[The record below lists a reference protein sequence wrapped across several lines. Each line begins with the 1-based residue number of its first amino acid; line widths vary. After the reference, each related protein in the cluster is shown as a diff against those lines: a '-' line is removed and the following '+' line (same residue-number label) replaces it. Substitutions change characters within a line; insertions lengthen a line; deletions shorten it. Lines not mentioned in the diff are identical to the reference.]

1 MNEQLLLAII
11 NFYESHI
18 EQLKL
23 AHAEKEKVNQ
33 MAYTELERTNDDLE
47 EKLEEKIKEWKA
59 IAGARLNLSEGHR
72 IEKEKLKRENKKL
85 KKISVAIDQNVKL
98 VTKIE
103 TKKEKRK
110 K

>member
-18 EQLKL
+18 EQLKSI
-23 AHAEKEKVNQ
+23 HIEKEKVNQ
-33 MAYTELERTNDDLE
+33 MTYAELEKINDDLVKSVE
-47 EKLEEKIKEWKA
+47 DWTA
-59 IAGARLNLSEGHR
+59 IAHAKNV
-72 IEKEKLKRENKKL
+72 KEIKQLKENQKLKRENKQL
-85 KKISVAIDQNVKL
+85 KKISVAIDKNVKL

-103 TKKEKRK
+103 TKKVKRK

>member
-18 EQLKL
+18 EQLKSI
-23 AHAEKEKVNQ
+23 HIEKEKVNQ
-33 MAYTELERTNDDLE
+33 MAYTELERMNDD
-47 EKLEEKIKEWKA
+47 LEEKIKEWQA
-59 IAGARLNLSEGHR
+59 IAGARLNLSEGNR
-72 IEKEKLKRENKKL
+72 IEKEKLKKENKKL

-103 TKKEKRK
+103 TKKVKRK

>member
-18 EQLKL
+18 EQLKSI
-23 AHAEKEKVNQ
+23 HIEKEKVNQ
-33 MAYTELERTNDDLE
+33 MAYTEIERMNDDLE
-47 EKLEEKIKEWKA
+47 EKIKEFQA

-72 IEKEKLKRENKKL
+72 IEKEKLKKENKKL

-103 TKKEKRK
+103 TKKVKRK

>member
-18 EQLKL
+18 EQLKSI
-23 AHAEKEKVNQ
+23 HTEKEKVNQ
-33 MAYTELERTNDDLE
+33 MAYTELERMNDD
-47 EKLEEKIKEWKA
+47 LEEKIKEWQA

-72 IEKEKLKRENKKL
+72 IEKEKLKRENKQL

-103 TKKEKRK
+103 TKKVKRK

>member
-1 MNEQLLLAII
+1 M
-11 NFYESHI
+11 
-18 EQLKL
+18 
-23 AHAEKEKVNQ
+23 NQ
-33 MAYTELERTNDDLE
+33 MAYTELERMNDD
-47 EKLEEKIKEWKA
+47 LEEKIKEWQA

-72 IEKEKLKRENKKL
+72 IEKEKLKKENKKL

-103 TKKEKRK
+103 TKKVKRK

>member
-18 EQLKL
+18 EQLKSI
-23 AHAEKEKVNQ
+23 HVEKEKVNQ
-33 MAYTELERTNDDLE
+33 MAYTELERMNDDLE
-47 EKLEEKIKEWKA
+47 EKIKELSNVL
-59 IAGARLNLSEGHR
+59 GARLNLSEGHR